1 MEVCFENIGA
11 TVNLLQE
18 LGFTIHPEKSVL
30 LPTQKYLYF
39 FLGGGGGGCF
49 KLYHNDH
56 TADRRKKTQIYSHC
70 EMLFTENISIGEL
83 AQIIGVIV
91 SPFMAVRHG

>member
-1 MEVCFENIGA
+1 MEVCFENIKG
-11 TVNLLQE
+11 TVNLLQQ

-30 LPTQKYLYF
+30 LPTQKYIYF
-39 FLGGGGGGCF
+39 FWGGEGGCF

-56 TADRRKKTQIYSHC
+56 TADRREKTQIYSHC